1 MVSQNVFSFIK
12 FDEYEA
18 TPKYIQLAN
27 SVLKAIQ
34 AGQIFKGYWLP
45 SINELSY
52 ELDISRDTADRV
64 YRRLRK
70 LGIVRSI
77 PGKGNYISSVSIVP
91 PFRIYILF
99 DKLSSHKKIIYDAF
113 VAAMG
118 EHAIIDFFIYN
129 NDTALFKKLL
139 KERRGEYS
147 DYVIIPPIIGP
158 DDDVAAVLKHLP
170 THNLL
175 LLRQFIPGVAE
186 QYAAVYEDFKNDI
199 FTALE
204 QALDRLSNY
213 HTIKLILPGDSF
225 YPEEIAAGFTSFCT
239 QYAFDYE
246 IIADTNSMRL
256 HTGEVYICVA
266 EDNLVLLVQQLLETR
281 LKVGKDVG
289 IISYNETPLKKFIL
303 NGITTISADFHN
315 MGEVAA
321 NLILNKTKAFVRAP
335 FHLTLRNS
343 L

>member
-1 MVSQNVFSFIK
+1 MVSQNIFSFIS

-27 SVLKAIQ
+27 SMLKAIQ

-77 PGKGNYISSVSIVP
+77 PGKGNYISSVSVVP
-91 PFRIYILF
+91 PFKVYMLF
-99 DKLSSHKKIIYDAF
+99 DKLSTHKKIMYDAF

-129 NDTALFKKLL
+129 NDTALFMKLL
-139 KERRGEYS
+139 KERRPEYT
-147 DYVIIPPIIGP
+147 DYVIIPPLVGP
-158 DDDVAAVLKHLP
+158 DDDVSLVLKHLP
-170 THNLL
+170 KNNLL
-175 LLRQFIPGVAE
+175 LLRQFLPNAANE
-186 QYAAVYEDFKNDI
+186 YAAVYEDFQDDI
-199 FTALE
+199 FTSLEHALG
-204 QALDRLSNY
+204 RLSNY
-213 HTIKLILPGDSF
+213 HTIKLIVPDHSF
-225 YPEEIAAGFTSFCT
+225 YPDEIAAGFISFCS

-246 IIADTNSMRL
+246 IVA
-256 HTGEVYICVA
+256 HTGLSTLSRGEVYICVA
-266 EDNLVLLVQQLLETR
+266 EDDLVLLVQQVLETR
-281 LKVGKDVG
+281 LEVGKDVG

-303 NGITTISADFHN
+303 NGITTISADFRN

-321 NLILNKTKAFVRAP
+321 NLILNQTKTFIRAP
-335 FHLTLRNS
+335 FHLTLRSS